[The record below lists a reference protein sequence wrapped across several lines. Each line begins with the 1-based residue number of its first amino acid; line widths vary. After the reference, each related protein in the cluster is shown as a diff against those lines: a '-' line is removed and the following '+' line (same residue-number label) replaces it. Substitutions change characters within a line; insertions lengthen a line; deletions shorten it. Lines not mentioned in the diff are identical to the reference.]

1 MYNFTKINGKFYENF
16 KDFLKSPQSFIKNFG
31 QKSFKIYKFQFI

>member
-1 MYNFTKINGKFYENF
+1 MDNFTKINGKFQESSKN
-16 KDFLKSPQSFIKNFG
+16 FLKCPQSFLKNFG